1 MSKVYSAGLVLLM
14 LVFAGCQLASSSY
27 ATGSVVDEA
36 GDPVKEA
43 RVVFEAGELFLV
55 QFSDDAGNYKIE
67 NLEEGDYV
75 VSASAQGCRDLE
87 LSYVYSGGNVEMD
100 LAMDC
105 S

>member
-1 MSKVYSAGLVLLM
+1 MSKVYYSGLVLLM
-14 LVFAGCQLASSSY
+14 FVLAGCQSAVSY
-27 ATGSVVDEA
+27 ATGSVVDQA

-100 LAMDC
+100 LTMDC
-105 S
+105 A